1 MSYVYAHK
9 KCMLA
14 ECLANPGHL
23 ASSFPFPILLLLLL
37 LLTTNV
43 SENVLGV
50 EDSYFPK
57 IATVIYLVSHVPFG
71 PCHSPSVWSGEWGAS
86 ILREPAWAPTNRMW
100 REWRYVH
107 DF

>member
-14 ECLANPGHL
+14 ECLANPGHF
-23 ASSFPFPILLLLLL
+23 ASSFAFPVLLLLLL

-50 EDSYFPK
+50 ADSYFPK
-57 IATVIYLVSHVPFG
+57 IATVICLCGVG
-71 PCHSPSVWSGEWGAS
+71 SGEFPFSGN
-86 ILREPAWAPTNRMW
+86 LHGLQPTECGGSGGTCVTSEARS
-100 REWRYVH
+100 
-107 DF
+107 